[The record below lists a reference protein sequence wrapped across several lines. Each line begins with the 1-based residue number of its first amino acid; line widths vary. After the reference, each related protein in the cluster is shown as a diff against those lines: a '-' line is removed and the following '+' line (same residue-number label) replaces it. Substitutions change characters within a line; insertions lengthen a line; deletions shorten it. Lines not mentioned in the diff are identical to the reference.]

1 MSVTVPVIPNL
12 PNLLDNPSEI
22 YRFLLTCQDNFV
34 KDIPQIIS
42 FSQSLD
48 VVDPLTLLATLNLEN
63 SVHFYWENCRNAE
76 AMISYGIAK
85 SIEINQ
91 GDRFAQSQRFIQD
104 CFQFLITIGEPIT
117 SSFAPRILSGFSFF
131 NKNHP
136 HSPFPSAF
144 LFLPQIQILRKHD
157 QFSLI
162 VNFILD
168 KTVNL
173 SLLTQQL
180 AHQLQLIKKA
190 QNYASGSLPIGDRRP
205 VNLQTYP
212 LVNLQDSVTTILKLI
227 ESNHLSKLV
236 IAQALD
242 ILATDDFQITHCL
255 QHLRQNYSDC
265 YVFSLSNGRGD
276 CFLGASPERLISI
289 QHQQLITDALAGSAP
304 RGSTEQEDSLFAN
317 NLLQSEKERREH
329 QAVLKF
335 ILQQLQELGLNPQ
348 RSPLKLLKL
357 SNIQHLWTPIYAQLK
372 PNLHPLEIVAKLHPT
387 PAVAGVPAQVA
398 CATIQEFENFD
409 RSLYAAPLGWVDYH
423 GNSEFIVGIRS
434 ALIRKNQARLY
445 AGAGI
450 VAGSDPV
457 KELAEIELKLQ
468 ALLKALNNGS

>member
-22 YRFLLTCQDNFV
+22 YRFLLTCQENFV
-34 KDIPQIIS
+34 KDFPQIIS
-42 FSQSLD
+42 ISQSIDAL
-48 VVDPLTLLATLNLEN
+48 DPLILLATLNLEN

-91 GDRFAQSQRFIQD
+91 GDRFAQSQAFIQD
-104 CFQFLITIGEPIT
+104 CFQSLIAIGEPIT
-117 SSFAPRILSGFSFF
+117 SLFAPRILSGFSFF
-131 NKNHP
+131 DKNHP

-144 LFLPQIQILRKHD
+144 LFLPQIQILKKHN
-157 QFSLI
+157 QFCLI
-162 VNFILD
+162 VNFLLD

-173 SLLTQQL
+173 TLLTQQIGQ
-180 AHQLQLIKKA
+180 QLQLLKKA
-190 QNYASGSLPIGDRRP
+190 QRNELIYPVLRDRCAL
-205 VNLQTYP
+205 NLQIHP

-242 ILATDDFQITHCL
+242 ILSTEDFSILNCL
-255 QHLRQNYSDC
+255 QHLRQNYADC
-265 YVFSLSNGRGD
+265 YVFSLSNGRGN

-289 QHQQLITDALAGSAP
+289 QNQQLITDALAGSAP
-304 RGSTEQEDSLFAN
+304 RGSTKQEDSLLAN

-329 QAVLKF
+329 QAVLEY
-335 ILQQLQELGLNPQ
+335 IMQQLQELGLSPQ

-372 PNLHPLEIVAKLHPT
+372 PNIHPLEIIARLHPT

-398 CATIQEFENFD
+398 CAAIQEFENFD

-468 ALLKALNNGS
+468 ALLNALNAES

>member
-12 PNLLDNPSEI
+12 PNLFDNASEI
-22 YRFLLTCQDNFV
+22 YRFLSACQEKFV
-34 KDIPQIIS
+34 KDRPQIIS
-42 FSQSLD
+42 FSQPINA
-48 VVDPLTLLATLNLEN
+48 VDPLALLAKLNLEN
-63 SVHFYWENCRNAE
+63 CVHFYWENCRNTE
-76 AMISYGIAK
+76 AMISYGMTK
-85 SIEINQ
+85 SIEINH
-91 GDRFAQSQRFIQD
+91 GDRFVQSQQFIQD
-104 CFQFLITIGEPIT
+104 CFQALITVGEPIT
-117 SSFAPRILSGFSFF
+117 PSFTPRILSGFSFF
-131 NKNHP
+131 DKTHP
-136 HSPFPSAF
+136 HSPFPAAF
-144 LFLPQIQILRKHD
+144 LFLPQVQILRKD
-157 QFSLI
+157 NQFFLI
-162 VNFILD
+162 LNFILD

-173 SLLTQQL
+173 TLLTQQIDQ
-180 AHQLQLIKKA
+180 QLQLIKKA
-190 QNYASGSLPIGDRRP
+190 QINSPVCSSLRDRRSP
-205 VNLQTYP
+205 NLQIHP
-212 LVNLQDSVTTILKLI
+212 LVNLKDSVTTILKLI

-242 ILATDDFQITHCL
+242 IVASEDFSILRCL
-255 QHLRQNYSDC
+255 QYLRQHYSDC

-289 QHQQLITDALAGSAP
+289 QNQQLITDALAGSAP
-304 RGSTEQEDSLFAN
+304 RGLTDLEDTRLGN
-317 NLLQSEKERREH
+317 HLLQSEKERREH
-329 QAVLKF
+329 QAVIEF
-335 ILQQLQELGLNPQ
+335 IVQRLQELGLTPQ

-372 PNLHPLEIVAKLHPT
+372 PNIHPLEIIARLHPT

-398 CATIQEFENFD
+398 CAAIQEFENFD

-450 VAGSDPV
+450 VAGSEPV

-468 ALLKALNNGS
+468 ALLKALNDES